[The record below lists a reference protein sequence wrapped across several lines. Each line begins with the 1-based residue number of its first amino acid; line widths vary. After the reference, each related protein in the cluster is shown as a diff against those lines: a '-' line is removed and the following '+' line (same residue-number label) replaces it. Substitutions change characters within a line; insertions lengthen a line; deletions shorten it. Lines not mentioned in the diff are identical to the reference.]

1 MSKTVNWMRH
11 FELQL
16 LDKDGKGIV
25 LSDFKVVFDIQKTAP
40 QSFAGF
46 VGNFRIYNLSKNTEN
61 RIMGN
66 EFSKIRVIAGYD
78 GLEKTYD
85 ESDVGVVRDINP
97 ETIGQQDGANYG
109 LIFNGDI
116 RFTITGKDNV
126 TDSWL
131 LLQCIDSWEGHLE
144 AVTITTHAAGW
155 TWQDVFDQGMKD
167 YAPWGITKGA
177 IPEMPPTVFPRGKVI
192 YKTTRELMTDV
203 SRQCN
208 ADWWYDDN
216 QVHMRPDGKYLH
228 EVSEAVVLN
237 ANTGLI
243 GRPQQT
249 MGNGVNVRSLINPNI
264 RMGGLIRLDQASV
277 YRASL
282 SADEVGNSAGRLSE
296 QDNNGNYTVSGT
308 VNQQPASV
316 STDGDYIVACIDYHG
331 DTRGNPWYMDMVCIA
346 KGSADLVGQKGLNA
360 ESYT

>member
-1 MSKTVNWMRH
+1 MSKNWMRH

-66 EFSKIRVIAGYD
+66 EFAKIRVIAGYD

-131 LLQCIDSWEGHLE
+131 LLQCIDSWEGHLSS
-144 AVTITTHAAGW
+144 VTVTTHAAGW
-155 TWQDVFDQGMKD
+155 TWQDIVDQGMKD

-177 IPEMPPTVFPRGKVI
+177 IPEMPPTVFPRGRVI
-192 YKTTRELMTDV
+192 FKTTRELMTDV

-208 ADWWYDDN
+208 ADWWYDNN
-216 QVHMRPDGKYLH
+216 QLHMRPDGKYLH

-237 ANTGLI
+237 SNTGLI
-243 GRPQQT
+243 GRPKQT

-282 SADEVGNSAGRLSE
+282 SSDEVANSPGRISE
-296 QDNNGNYTVSGT
+296 QNTNGNYTVSGT

-316 STDGDYIVACIDYHG
+316 STDGDYIVVCIDYHG

-346 KGSADLVGQKGLNA
+346 KGSADLMSKDSFNKVYNP
-360 ESYT
+360 

>member
-1 MSKTVNWMRH
+1 MSQTVNWMRH

-61 RIMGN
+61 RIMGD

-85 ESDVGVVRDINP
+85 ESDVGVVREINP
-97 ETIGQQDGANYG
+97 ETIGQQNGANYG

-131 LLQCIDSWEGHLE
+131 LLQCIDSWEGHL
-144 AVTITTHAAGW
+144 AASTSVTVAAGW
-155 TWQDVFDQGMKD
+155 TWGDIFDQAMKD
-167 YAPWGITKGA
+167 YAPHGITAGS
-177 IPEMPPTVFPRGKVI
+177 IPEMPTTVFPRGR
-192 YKTTRELMTDV
+192 TMHAPTREVMTQIAK
-203 SRQCN
+203 QCN
-208 ADWWYDDN
+208 ADWWYDN
-216 QVHMRPDGKYLH
+216 NMVHMRPEGKYL
-228 EVSEAVVLN
+228 SEAVVLN
-237 ANTGLI
+237 SNTGLI

-249 MGNGVNVRSLINPNI
+249 MGNGVNVRCLINPNI

-282 SADEVGNSAGRLSE
+282 SSDEVANSPGRLSE
-296 QDNNGNYTVSGT
+296 QNTNGNYTVSGV
-308 VNQQPASV
+308 VNQQPASIN
-316 STDGDYIVACIDYHG
+316 TDGDYIVACIDYHG

-346 KGSADLVGQKGLNA
+346 KGNADLMSGNTIAKLGA
-360 ESYT
+360 T